1 MGSLVSQDSIQTNSS
16 KNLQI
21 SKLERFTTIIEKNGD
36 KYVGELEDN
45 EKHGYGIL
53 YYNNHESYIRYEGFW
68 KKNKKYSKG
77 TMVYK
82 DGSTYIG
89 HWNNDL
95 REGEGVIYYDNGEKF
110 CGHFKDDKKNGKG
123 IFYSKNYNSIYLGLY
138 KDDVKDGK
146 GITYYKKNNKISK
159 EIWDNGI
166 IISCKMEKNNN
177 FLNNNEDSLDNSQSK
192 LLFNF
197 PNNNIK
203 SPLPLIRYYKAS
215 IPNNFF
221 DIMNLVIMTYDLLYD
236 NGEVKEWKENNIIK
250 LFERIG
256 IEKNKYND
264 IILNGQIN
272 GTIFLKLTF
281 NDLKEYNINDVKDV
295 KLIMKSIYFLREF
308 YTKYFEYYM
317 EYEKEED
324 SKIPINLK
332 HSMKKPLIKKNSS
345 NVLFRLGK
353 QQNPLINSLPNIS
366 NKKFEE
372 DKTETIIFKKGKSNN
387 DEGDDSSS
395 YNANDLELDII
406 NDLKNDLKDIDIDKR
421 FERKRNK
428 SITIKTNNKNR
439 KKEIIENVGF
449 TLTKMS
455 ITKIFMHS
463 LFQNGFSFFIPFHEL
478 TKGEKITENKYYQI
492 FLGKWQGKKIF
503 MKCLSIDKIQKDA
516 KNNKN
521 ANKLNITDIMQTFI
535 KEINICNNLRHPNI
549 VLFIGV
555 SINKNEFYQ
564 IHEYVENNT
573 LYDLLHKEKQI
584 KSILKLSD
592 NNMYMN
598 DEKKE
603 NAQIKETKTS
613 SENNNKN
620 DLNASINN
628 IDINDEESEKE
639 IIGLKINK
647 TYDNFHSLEEVSQ
660 GKILFQIAYE
670 ISVALRYLH
679 SRNIIHCN
687 LKSKYILLDEEYH
700 IKLGNFSL
708 SKIVNFFSD
717 YNKEEQ
723 YFLENKYEWTPPE
736 ILTNGKF
743 EESSDI
749 YSFGI
754 ILYELFTGEIP
765 HKSIGDNQI
774 IGLSNIICESKS
786 YYRFL
791 VKLIKKCINE
801 DPKNRPSL
809 ENISNFLYKASKLFD
824 KREFTFEEL
833 GNFILA

>member
-272 GTIFLKLTF
+272 GTIFLRIEGIK
-281 NDLKEYNINDVKDV
+281 
-295 KLIMKSIYFLREF
+295 
-308 YTKYFEYYM
+308 
-317 EYEKEED
+317 
-324 SKIPINLK
+324 
-332 HSMKKPLIKKNSS
+332 IKKM
-345 NVLFRLGK
+345 NVK
-353 QQNPLINSLPNIS
+353 
-366 NKKFEE
+366 
-372 DKTETIIFKKGKSNN
+372 
-387 DEGDDSSS
+387 
-395 YNANDLELDII
+395 
-406 NDLKNDLKDIDIDKR
+406 
-421 FERKRNK
+421 
-428 SITIKTNNKNR
+428 
-439 KKEIIENVGF
+439 
-449 TLTKMS
+449 
-455 ITKIFMHS
+455 
-463 LFQNGFSFFIPFHEL
+463 
-478 TKGEKITENKYYQI
+478 
-492 FLGKWQGKKIF
+492 
-503 MKCLSIDKIQKDA
+503 
-516 KNNKN
+516 
-521 ANKLNITDIMQTFI
+521 
-535 KEINICNNLRHPNI
+535 
-549 VLFIGV
+549 
-555 SINKNEFYQ
+555 
-564 IHEYVENNT
+564 
-573 LYDLLHKEKQI
+573 
-584 KSILKLSD
+584 
-592 NNMYMN
+592 
-598 DEKKE
+598 
-603 NAQIKETKTS
+603 
-613 SENNNKN
+613 
-620 DLNASINN
+620 
-628 IDINDEESEKE
+628 
-639 IIGLKINK
+639 
-647 TYDNFHSLEEVSQ
+647 
-660 GKILFQIAYE
+660 
-670 ISVALRYLH
+670 
-679 SRNIIHCN
+679 
-687 LKSKYILLDEEYH
+687 
-700 IKLGNFSL
+700 
-708 SKIVNFFSD
+708 
-717 YNKEEQ
+717 
-723 YFLENKYEWTPPE
+723 
-736 ILTNGKF
+736 
-743 EESSDI
+743 
-749 YSFGI
+749 
-754 ILYELFTGEIP
+754 
-765 HKSIGDNQI
+765 
-774 IGLSNIICESKS
+774 
-786 YYRFL
+786 
-791 VKLIKKCINE
+791 
-801 DPKNRPSL
+801 
-809 ENISNFLYKASKLFD
+809 
-824 KREFTFEEL
+824 
-833 GNFILA
+833 